1 MKLAVVSTCSDIS
14 LASVSFSSFIL
25 ASPPMVVTITEPK
38 IKIVQVGESVTLQ
51 CNVDTKE
58 QDVTITWV
66 KEDGTPI
73 SPNAN
78 TDSNG
83 ILIMTNVQAQ
93 DSGVYVCKA
102 SNAYFVVSDK
112 ATLNVGNDDAN
123 RIPNTNRPPQI
134 NEIQPS
140 RSIEVIAGE
149 NVQLFCDVVYD
160 GGNGKVEVTW
170 LQNGQILNYGQTLYL
185 ENVSEQ
191 NQGEL
196 MCRAENND
204 GFSELSAYIYV
215 RSRKNYI
222 FLHTL

>member
-1 MKLAVVSTCSDIS
+1 
-14 LASVSFSSFIL
+14 
-25 ASPPMVVTITEPK
+25 MVVTITEPK

-83 ILIMTNVQAQ
+83 ILIITNVQAQ